1 VLGLNSYLEGAQ
13 KPTSPREAQRIA
25 RVEFRDGFKE
35 AGFPTERI
43 LCHDK
48 NIPAVGSAPEKDE

>member
-1 VLGLNSYLEGAQ
+1 VALGG
-13 KPTSPREAQRIA
+13 PRGMKA
-25 RVEFRDGFKE
+25 RGGFKE

-48 NIPAVGSAPEKDE
+48 SIPAVGSARERDE